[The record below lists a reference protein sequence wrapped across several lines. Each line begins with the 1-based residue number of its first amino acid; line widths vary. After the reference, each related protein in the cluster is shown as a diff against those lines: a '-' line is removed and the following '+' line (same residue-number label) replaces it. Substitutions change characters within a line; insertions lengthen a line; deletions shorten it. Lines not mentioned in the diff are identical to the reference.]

1 MQEWNFCYHS
11 RHEDTQSPQA
21 LSTDISGRTRETVYC
36 RHPQPHTEKNVS
48 EKQNS
53 LVLYKTLLL
62 CPPTFQLGSLNGALH
77 FLLTC
82 EAHQGGPARGAAR
95 RCLKS
100 NAAVLH
106 ADLC

>member
-1 MQEWNFCYHS
+1 MELLLSLFTIDMKIHKAH
-11 RHEDTQSPQA
+11 RA

-36 RHPQPHTEKNVS
+36 RHPQPHTEFFLS

-82 EAHQGGPARGAAR
+82 EAH
-95 RCLKS
+95 
-100 NAAVLH
+100 
-106 ADLC
+106 